1 MDIYQ
6 TLISVC
12 NTVFDGEVNVSAIT
26 PEASLREDLGIN
38 SIGLL
43 YMAMSIEETFGIKF
57 ANEDFSNIRTV
68 ADVVA
73 LIEKKQ
79 A

>member
-1 MDIYQ
+1 MVYQ
-6 TLISVC
+6 QLISIC
-12 NTVFDGEVNVSAIT
+12 NAVFDGEIDTSAIT
-26 PEASLREDLGIN
+26 PEADLRADLGIN

-68 ADVVA
+68 ADVVV